1 MFTLGIFQQCLRN
14 KSKAW
19 HNLGFLKNNTKQRY
33 SQQEICQAT
42 KDIQKYPKTH
52 ECYVPD
58 NHNDF
63 HAQIKCIFNDLC
75 CIQAKKKGIKWVFSI
90 DGKQSSTEY

>member
-75 CIQAKKKGIKWVFSI
+75 CIQAKKKGIKLVFSI